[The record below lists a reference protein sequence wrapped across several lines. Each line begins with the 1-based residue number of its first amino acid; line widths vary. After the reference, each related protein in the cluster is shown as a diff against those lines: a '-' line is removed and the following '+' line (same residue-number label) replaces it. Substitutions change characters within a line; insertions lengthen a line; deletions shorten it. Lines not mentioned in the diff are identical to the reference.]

1 MDMARWFYRASMRL
15 RALFRGGALDR
26 ELDEEL
32 QFHVEQ
38 LVEANL
44 ARGFS
49 PEAARRDALGKRV
62 SLKTEPTPQDWLTVV
77 GVVDDVKQ
85 LGPSQASHPAIYQPY
100 LQVRQRFFL
109 SHMTYVVRTVSEP
122 LGAIP
127 AIRNVLRTVDR
138 DQPATSIGPIQDALD
153 AATAEP
159 EFYARLLGMFAL
171 LAVVLAL
178 VGTYGVI
185 AYSVALRNHE
195 IGLRMALGA
204 SDSSVVWLVIR
215 RTLVLGATGVAVG
228 TTAGWLVTRL
238 LRSFLFE
245 TTPTDPATFAAGALI
260 VFVAALL
267 AGLIPAR
274 RATRVDPLVAL
285 RHE

>member
-1 MDMARWFYRASMRL
+1 
-15 RALFRGGALDR
+15 
-26 ELDEEL
+26 
-32 QFHVEQ
+32 
-38 LVEANL
+38 
-44 ARGFS
+44 
-49 PEAARRDALGKRV
+49 
-62 SLKTEPTPQDWLTVV
+62 
-77 GVVDDVKQ
+77 
-85 LGPSQASHPAIYQPY
+85 
-100 LQVRQRFFL
+100 
-109 SHMTYVVRTVSEP
+109 
-122 LGAIP
+122 
-127 AIRNVLRTVDR
+127 
-138 DQPATSIGPIQDALD
+138 
-153 AATAEP
+153 
-159 EFYARLLGMFAL
+159 MFAL

-228 TTAGWLVTRL
+228 TTAAWLVTRL

-245 TTPTDPATFAAGALI
+245 TTPTDPATFGAGALI